1 MSTVA
6 LVLLSYRPDQP
17 SGIDRSIGALAKGLR
32 ELGHTP
38 LVLTAG
44 PAGPLDHLEPGLVR
58 LSSVTLPHPATNADV
73 LAALA
78 DPAPVVAEVRSVLA
92 EHGAEAVCWGD
103 TLWGLGYLSP
113 APAEVTTA
121 LMVHKI
127 RPSEEQRWQNA
138 LAAADV
144 VCPASDYLADGGS
157 AAGLDTSRWRPVLN
171 ALHTLITPPTA
182 DQRAKLR
189 ETGPVRIVSRADPAK
204 GLAELLWALPSD
216 WNRPVELVLAEAGFE
231 LQTGGQA
238 RTLAACQEVAARRPG
253 LVSIL
258 PALGWADVPDF
269 FAGAA
274 ATVIS
279 TQVPETFCFTAAE
292 ALSAGTPVVGVDLG
306 NVPLL
311 AGEAGRYAPLE
322 AGPGALWRAVAELLA
337 DPDEYGRASATAPGR
352 ITRFTP
358 EKSARALLDALGL

>member
-6 LVLLSYRPDQP
+6 LALLSYRPDQP
-17 SGIDRSIGALAKGLR
+17 SGIDRSVGALAKGLR

-38 LVLTAG
+38 LVLAAG

-73 LAALA
+73 LAALG

-92 EHGAEAVCWGD
+92 EHGADAVCWAD

-113 APAEVTTA
+113 APARVTTA

-127 RPSEEQRWQNA
+127 RPGAEQRWKDA
-138 LAAADV
+138 LASADV

-157 AAGLDTSRWRPVLN
+157 AAGLDTSCWRPVLN

-182 DQRAKLR
+182 QERAKLR
-189 ETGPVRIVSRADPAK
+189 ESGPVRLVSRADPAK
-204 GLAELLWALPSD
+204 GLAELLRALPPD
-216 WNRPVELVLAEAGFE
+216 WDRPVELVLAEAGFE
-231 LQTGGQA
+231 LQAGGQA
-238 RTLAACQEVAARRPG
+238 RTLAACREVEARRPD

-258 PALGWADVPDF
+258 PALGWADVPAF

-274 ATVIS
+274 ATVIA

-292 ALSAGTPVVGVDLG
+292 ALSVGTPVVGVDLG

-322 AGPGALWRAVAELLA
+322 AGPTALWSAAAELLDNA
-337 DPDEYGRASATAPGR
+337 GQYERASAAAPGR
-352 ITRFTP
+352 VARFTP
-358 EKSARALLDALGL
+358 EKSARQLLDALGL